1 VAKRCNPLEQYI
13 NSMAKSPTIIAL
25 CETWLDKVDVKNL
38 NFKNYMLAASY
49 GRKNSNRGEVCSC

>member
-1 VAKRCNPLEQYI
+1 
-13 NSMAKSPTIIAL
+13 MAKSPTIIAL